1 MGAAREAEGV
11 LGVARQYGEWATVS
25 RLLTG
30 DFRYSSYSRVGGRC
44 GWSLLWLIAF
54 PEAAQRPCF
63 V

>member
-44 GWSLLWLIAF
+44 GWSLLWLI
-54 PEAAQRPCF
+54 P
-63 V
+63 